1 MKPGI
6 IAVVVIVV
14 IAAVYLLTRGNSV
27 SNPYNQS
34 TANPP
39 TTQTQGIQNDND
51 LTAASNDLD
60 NTDLN
65 NVDGDLNQN
74 DTDTSAF

>member
-14 IAAVYLLTRGNSV
+14 IAAIYFLSRGSSV
-27 SNPYNQS
+27 SNPTTQ
-34 TANPP
+34 TITNPP
-39 TTQTQGIQNDND
+39 TSQTQGIQNDSN
-51 LTAASNDLD
+51 LTSASTDLD

-65 NVDGDLNQN
+65 SMDGDLNQN
-74 DTDTSAF
+74 QIDASTF